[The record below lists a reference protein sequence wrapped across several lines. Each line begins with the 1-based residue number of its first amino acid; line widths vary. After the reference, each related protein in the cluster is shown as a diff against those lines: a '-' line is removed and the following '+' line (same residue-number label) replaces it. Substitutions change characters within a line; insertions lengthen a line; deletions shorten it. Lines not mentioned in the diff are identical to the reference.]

1 MMKIIYYQILVINE
15 FQRLAAIGVYMSE
28 TRALGKTLFSLTKP
42 RVVVLLQITAM
53 CAILS
58 HDLIET
64 NKIDSNT
71 LENMLIVFIGGYLTA
86 GGANCINMWYDRDID
101 PIMNRTSKRPLA
113 VGDISPAG
121 ALIFGIL
128 MSLFGTLWLIQ
139 MANEVAAFW
148 ALFSILFY
156 VFIYTI
162 WLKRTSTQNIVI
174 GGIAGSTPPVI
185 GWCAAE
191 GDLEISINTIQEFTT
206 SIFDIGGYMPWFMFL
221 LIFLWTPPHF
231 WALALYRS
239 EEYEKVGVP
248 MMPNVKGKHRTLVEM
263 KIYSIILILLSL
275 TAPLSYH
282 EIEYWSNINLDLNT
296 ILIILNTGILSF
308 WYALTVWGID
318 VMEDND
324 ENNRMP
330 TASYSFFVSLSYLAF
345 MFIALVL
352 SSIGVEGAF
361 VSLVFVILLI
371 LRDKKKQKKIKNS

>member
-1 MMKIIYYQILVINE
+1 MMEIIYYRIIVTNE
-15 FQRLAAIGVYMSE
+15 FQRLAAIGVNMSE
-28 TRALGKTLFSLTKP
+28 TRGMAKTLFSLTKP

-58 HDLIET
+58 HDFIEI
-64 NKIDSNT
+64 NRINYNT

-113 VGDISPAG
+113 VGEISPAG
-121 ALIFGIL
+121 ALIFGIVI
-128 MSLFGTLWLIQ
+128 SLLGTLWLIQ

-191 GDLEISINTIQEFTT
+191 GNLEISMNSLQEFTN

-275 TAPLSYH
+275 TAPLSYY
-282 EIEYWSNINLDLNT
+282 EIEYWSNLNLDLNN
-296 ILIILNTGILSF
+296 ILIILNTGVLSF

-352 SSIGVEGAF
+352 SSIGVEGAI
-361 VSLVFVILLI
+361 VSLVLVILLI
-371 LRDKKKQKKIKNS
+371 LRDKKNKK

>member
-1 MMKIIYYQILVINE
+1 
-15 FQRLAAIGVYMSE
+15 MSE
-28 TRALGKTLFSLTKP
+28 TRGMGKTLFSLTKP

-58 HDLIET
+58 HDFIEI
-64 NKIDSNT
+64 NRINYNT

-113 VGDISPAG
+113 VGEISPAG
-121 ALIFGIL
+121 ALIFGIVI
-128 MSLFGTLWLIQ
+128 SLLGTLWLIK

-191 GDLEISINTIQEFTT
+191 GNLEISMNSLQEFTN

-275 TAPLSYH
+275 TAPLSYY
-282 EIEYWSNINLDLNT
+282 EIEYWSNLNLDLNN
-296 ILIILNTGILSF
+296 ILIILNTGALSF

-352 SSIGVEGAF
+352 SSIGVEGAI
-361 VSLVFVILLI
+361 VSLVLVILLI
-371 LRDKKKQKKIKNS
+371 LRDKKNKK

>member
-1 MMKIIYYQILVINE
+1 MMEIIYFRIIVTNE
-15 FQRLAAIGVYMSE
+15 FQRLAAIGVNMSE
-28 TRALGKTLFSLTKP
+28 TRGMGKTLFSLTKP

-58 HDLIET
+58 HDFIEI
-64 NKIDSNT
+64 NRINYNT

-113 VGDISPAG
+113 VGEISPAG
-121 ALIFGIL
+121 ALIFGIVI
-128 MSLFGTLWLIQ
+128 SLLGTLWLIK

-191 GDLEISINTIQEFTT
+191 GNLEISMNSLQEFTN

-275 TAPLSYH
+275 TAPLSYY
-282 EIEYWSNINLDLNT
+282 EIEYWSNLNLDLNN
-296 ILIILNTGILSF
+296 ILIILNTGVLSF

-352 SSIGVEGAF
+352 SSIGVEGAI
-361 VSLVFVILLI
+361 VSLVLVILLI
-371 LRDKKKQKKIKNS
+371 LRDKKNKK